1 MDKWDSR
8 FMEMAHV
15 IAGWT
20 SCYRPGRSIGCVI
33 VKDKRIMTTGY
44 NGAPAGLKTCRERGE
59 CMRDRLGIQSGTR
72 AELCYAIHAE
82 QNAIIQAAKLGVS
95 IDGATLYCTHQPC
108 SVCAKM
114 IINAGIRRVVYQ
126 EGYPDSFSLDILRKR
141 RFNWSAST
149 RKPRRKSIRNKSIP
163 SGENQAGCFLLMQR
177 CILISFYFLQR
188 VNPLDIHSGHP
199 CPFL

>member
-59 CMRDRLGIQSGTR
+59 HEM
-72 AELCYAIHAE
+72 CYAVHAE

-126 EGYPDSFSLDILRKR
+126 EGYPDSFSLDIFEEAKVQLE
-141 RFNWSAST
+141 RFD
-149 RKPRRKSIRNKSIP
+149 P
-163 SGENQAGCFLLMQR
+163 ENAPE
-177 CILISFYFLQR
+177 I
-188 VNPLDIHSGHP
+188 NP
-199 CPFL
+199 

>member
-82 QNAIIQAAKLGVS
+82 QNAVIQAAVHGVS
-95 IDGATLYCTHQPC
+95 VEGGTLYCTNQPC
-108 SVCAKM
+108 VVCTK
-114 IINAGIRRVVYQ
+114 ILINAGIERIVYK
-126 EGYPDSFSLDILRKR
+126 EPYPDKLAEEMLAGSTIRVEVLDAPAR
-141 RFNWSAST
+141 
-149 RKPRRKSIRNKSIP
+149 PED
-163 SGENQAGCFLLMQR
+163 GQDGQ
-177 CILISFYFLQR
+177 
-188 VNPLDIHSGHP
+188 
-199 CPFL
+199 

>member
-72 AELCYAIHAE
+72 AELCYAIRGAERHYSGGETWRFHRRRDALLHAPAV
-82 QNAIIQAAKLGVS
+82 Q
-95 IDGATLYCTHQPC
+95 
-108 SVCAKM
+108 
-114 IINAGIRRVVYQ
+114 R
-126 EGYPDSFSLDILRKR
+126 LRKDDYQCR
-141 RFNWSAST
+141 HPPCRV
-149 RKPRRKSIRNKSIP
+149 
-163 SGENQAGCFLLMQR
+163 SGGLPGLLLAG
-177 CILISFYFLQR
+177 YF
-188 VNPLDIHSGHP
+188 
-199 CPFL
+199 